1 MTAIRVL
8 LADDVALFRS
18 GLRALLSS
26 VSGLVIVGEA
36 VDGAQA
42 VRLAERLRPD
52 VALVDLKMPGLD
64 GVEAT
69 RRIRIAVPGCRV
81 VVLTTFDDDDLLFA
95 ALRAGASGYLLK
107 DLSAERLVEAIHAA
121 ARGESVL
128 APRVV
133 GKVVAEFA
141 RMTPQPRP
149 TGPAL
154 SPRESEVLRL
164 LARGAANKEIAEALG
179 ISEGT
184 VKNHLT
190 SLFGKLGVTQRTQAA
205 LRARELGLL

>member
-42 VRLAERLRPD
+42 VRLAERHRPD